1 MVYSI
6 FYYASEAI
14 TRAIVGFILKVF
26 EYMQRRRMVTEKPK
40 EERAAPP
47 TWGFFTITNPYGA
60 KEHVWIGRSTNLMV
74 SIPNLINLPIK
85 GHEVAKPPTRLY
97 FTFKEA
103 ASKDWFKEIE
113 WLAEQAEKAKEGE
126 IGAA

>member
-26 EYMQRRRMVTEKPK
+26 EYMQRRRMVVEKPK
-40 EERAAPP
+40 EEKAPAP
-47 TWGFFTITNPYGA
+47 TWGFFGVTNPYGA
-60 KEHVWIGRSTNLMV
+60 KEYVWIGRSTNLMV
-74 SIPNLINLPIK
+74 SIPSLIKLPIK
-85 GHEVAKPPTRLY
+85 AHEVAKPPTRLY

-113 WLAEQAEKAKEGE
+113 WLAEVAEKSEEGGV
-126 IGAA
+126 GAA